1 MKKAVAGI
9 VSIEGKIL
17 IGKKIIKEG
26 HFLSG
31 GWHIPGGH
39 IVENESEKNA
49 LLREFK
55 EETSLDIKIIKKLCN
70 YEIKENDVV
79 VSWFLCT
86 TDSYEAIPGDDLDQ
100 IEFVEKNKVIEK
112 CDKRAVTLWPKEVI
126 DYFSKL

>member
-1 MKKAVAGI
+1 MKRAVAGI
-9 VSIEGKIL
+9 VNIDSKIL

-39 IVENESEKNA
+39 TVENESEVEA

-55 EETSLDIKIIKKLCN
+55 EETRLDIKIIRKLCN
-70 YEIKENDVV
+70 YEIKENGVV

-86 TDSYEAIPGDDLDQ
+86 ADSSEAIPGDDLDQ

-126 DYFSKL
+126 DYFSKS